1 MSIPEKQ
8 KKLLLIYTNYS
19 SFVRADFEILSSS
32 FQVTRYHFI
41 PEKGGFFLAFQ
52 FFKQIVH
59 LLLYCGSYDFLLIWF
74 ADSHAFFPVLA
85 GKLFRKKSAVVIGG
99 FDAVSI
105 PELNYGLFCANKPR
119 QILAK
124 FAIRNASFLLPV
136 DGTLIENTNYFADK
150 SGNGLP
156 VGVRHFVK
164 GIKGEIRVVPTGY
177 DPDFW
182 RPVTGIIRHK
192 SVVTVGSIPDWKRWH
207 LKGCDFLAQ
216 VAAELPE
223 MPFHI
228 YGVGDAMMAE
238 LRKSSLPEN
247 LFLHGLVT
255 TEELS
260 AIYSSHQIYAQLSMS
275 EGLPNVLCEAML
287 CGCIPVGS
295 EVNGIPGV
303 IGDKKLT
310 IHEKKI
316 EKAIAALTYAA
327 SLAENN
333 GTLFRKRI
341 KDKFPTMNRSIAL
354 LSLIDE

>member
-1 MSIPEKQ
+1 MIESPGKK
-8 KKLLLIYTNYS
+8 KKLLLVYTGYS
-19 SFVRADFEILSSS
+19 SFVKSDFVNLSFLSH
-32 FQVTRYHFI
+32 VTRYHFKAGDGKLTMAFHWVKQFI
-41 PEKGGFFLAFQ
+41 YLALNTPRF
-52 FFKQIVH
+52 
-59 LLLYCGSYDFLLIWF
+59 DFLLIWF
-74 ADSHAFFPVLA
+74 ADTHAFLPVLA
-85 GKLFRKKSAVVIGG
+85 GKLFRKKTAIVIGG

-136 DGTLIENTNYFADK
+136 DGTLVENTNHYADK
-150 SGNGLP
+150 TGKGLP

-177 DPDFW
+177 DPVFW
-182 RPVTGIIRHK
+182 KPVAGIVRQK
-192 SVVTVGSIPDWKRWH
+192 SVVTVGSIPDWKRWY

-255 TEELS
+255 TEELP

-303 IGDKKLT
+303 IGNKNLVVR
-310 IHEKKI
+310 EKMTAKVI
-316 EKAIAALTYAA
+316 TSLKYAGL
-327 SLAENN
+327 LAENK
-333 GTLFRKRI
+333 TEDFRNRVI
-341 KDKFPTMNRSIAL
+341 ERFPVENRSMML
-354 LSLIDE
+354 NSLFM

>member
-1 MSIPEKQ
+1 MNTPEKQ

-19 SFVRADFEILSSS
+19 SFVKADYEILSSS
-32 FQVTRYHFI
+32 FQVTRYKFR
-41 PEKGGFFLAFQ
+41 PEKGGILLVVQ
-52 FFKQIVH
+52 FIKQIVY
-59 LLLYCGSYDFLLIWF
+59 LLINCLRYDFLLIWF
-74 ADSHAFFPVLA
+74 ADTHAFLPVLA
-85 GKLFRKKSAVVIGG
+85 AKLFRKKSAIVIGG

-136 DGTLIENTNYFADK
+136 DGTLVENTNYYADK
-150 SGNGLP
+150 TGKGLP

-164 GIKGEIRVVPTGY
+164 GIKGEIRIVPTGY
-177 DPDFW
+177 DPGFW
-182 RPVTGIIRHK
+182 KPVAGIVRHK
-192 SVVTVGSIPDWKRWH
+192 SVVTVGSIPDWKRWY

-255 TEELS
+255 TEELP

-295 EVNGIPGV
+295 DVNGIPGV
-303 IGDKKLT
+303 TGDKNL
-310 IHEKKI
+310 IISEKEI
-316 EKAIAALTYAA
+316 EKALSAFTYAA
-327 SLAENN
+327 ILAENN
-333 GTLFRKRI
+333 SELFINRI
-341 KDKFPTMNRSIAL
+341 KENFPAKNRSIAL
-354 LSLIDE
+354 LSMINE

>member
-8 KKLLLIYTNYS
+8 KKLLLIYTSYS
-19 SFVRADFEILSSS
+19 SFVKADYEMLSSACH
-32 FQVTRYHFI
+32 VTRYQFK
-41 PEKGGFFLAFQ
+41 PEKGGILLAVQFLKQLSFFLFCGFRYN
-52 FFKQIVH
+52 FF
-59 LLLYCGSYDFLLIWF
+59 LIWF
-74 ADSHAFFPVLA
+74 ADIHAFIPVLI
-85 GKLFRKKSAVVIGG
+85 GKIFRIDSAIVIGG

-124 FAIRNASFLLPV
+124 FAIRNASILLPV

-150 SGNGLP
+150 TGNGLP

-182 RPVTGIIRHK
+182 KPVAGIIRHK

-223 MPFHI
+223 IPFHI
-228 YGVGDAMMAE
+228 YGVSETMMAE
-238 LRKSSLPEN
+238 LRKASLPEN
-247 LFLHGLVT
+247 VHLHGSVT
-255 TEELS
+255 SEELP

-295 EVNGIPGV
+295 EVNGIPKV
-303 IGDKKLT
+303 IGDKNL
-310 IHEKKI
+310 IIRKKEI
-316 EKAIAALTYAA
+316 EKAIAALTYAT

-333 GTLFRKRI
+333 GILFRKRI
-341 KDKFPTMNRSIAL
+341 KENFHALNRSIAL
-354 LSLIDE
+354 LSLMNE